1 MFNKII
7 RDGHVSVAFGLFCAS
22 VALMLSR
29 LAGSAAMDFIQGFF
43 TGIALAAFGL
53 ATVVFALRARAPEAP
68 APSPRAPSGPA
79 PKGGNTPARRRH

>member
-29 LAGSAAMDFIQGFF
+29 WAGSAAVDFIQGFF
-43 TGIALAAFGL
+43 TGIALVAFGL
-53 ATVVFALRARAPEAP
+53 ATVVFVLRARAPETP
-68 APSPRAPSGPA
+68 AVAPRAPSGSA
-79 PKGGNTPARRRH
+79 PKAGATPARRRH